1 MEPFTAGP
9 AARDSGEGTMEE
21 IRQRLI
27 DLEMRFTYQEEVVD
41 ELNRVV
47 TSCNLQIER
56 LARENGQLREMLRRL
71 APELPESP
79 DE

>member
-1 MEPFTAGP
+1 
-9 AARDSGEGTMEE
+9 MEE
-21 IRQRLI
+21 LEKRLT
-27 DLEMRFTYQEEVVD
+27 DLEIRSTYQEETLE

-47 TSCNLQIER
+47 ASCNLQIAR
-56 LARENGQLREMLRRL
+56 LSRENGRLREMLRSL

>member
-1 MEPFTAGP
+1 
-9 AARDSGEGTMEE
+9 MEE

-27 DLEMRFTYQEEVVD
+27 DLEMRFTYQEEVIE

-47 TSCNLQIER
+47 TSCNLQIQQ
-56 LARENGQLREMLRRL
+56 LAQENGRLREMLRTL